1 MKKFV
6 ALGVALV
13 VMLFSFLP
21 AATVAEVIY
30 GVSVCEDIRP
40 NPDPH
45 P

>member
-21 AATVAEVIY
+21 AATVAEGNY
-30 GVSVCEDIRP
+30 GVSVCEDIDPKP
-40 NPDPH
+40 NPH

>member
-1 MKKFV
+1 MKKFI

-21 AATVAEVIY
+21 ATTVAEVNN
-30 GVSVCEDIRP
+30 GVSVCEDIKP
-40 NPDPH
+40 NANPH